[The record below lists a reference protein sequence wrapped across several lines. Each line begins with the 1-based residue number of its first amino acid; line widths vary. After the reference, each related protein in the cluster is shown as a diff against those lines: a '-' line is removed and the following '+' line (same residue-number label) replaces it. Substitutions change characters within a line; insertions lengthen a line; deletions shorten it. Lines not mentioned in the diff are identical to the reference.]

1 MASSRFVSGP
11 VRVRVP
17 ATSANLGPG
26 FDAFGLALSLYDE
39 VELSVEG
46 DGLRVDVAGEGAAT
60 VSRGRDNL
68 VVRAMDATFDAL
80 GGRPAGMRVSC
91 LNRIPHGRGL
101 GSSAAAVV
109 AGVVAAAASY
119 AEPAKDLPRSAM
131 LNLVTALEGHPDN
144 VAACLLGGFT
154 IAWTSSAPDGAP
166 ARSPADALGGGVVEP
181 PVAAAGGG
189 VVEPPVAA
197 ARGVRADAGGGVA
210 DAVRLQ
216 PSPRVAA
223 VVFVPPDPV
232 ATSHARGL
240 LPDSVPHVDA
250 TRNAG
255 RAALLVEALTRR
267 PELLLPATEDRLHQ
281 PYRVPAMPRSAA
293 LVTALRTAGVAAVVS
308 GAGPTVL
315 ALVDRDAIAPAAV
328 AGLAADAAHG
338 FEAHVLTVVPDGVE
352 VDVRR

>member
-181 PVAAAGGG
+181 PVAAAGG
-189 VVEPPVAA
+189 
-197 ARGVRADAGGGVA
+197 VRADAGGGVA